1 MGRTSTRR
9 LLAAFA
15 ALPLLASPALA
26 QSALVAGRVLR
37 ADSTSAAGIRV
48 VLHRVGRSA
57 QGPLDSAR
65 SDGQGRFRF
74 RFRADTTAF
83 YLLSG
88 RYSGIEYFSPPVATN
103 PAKPDTGIR
112 ILVYDTSSS
121 APVSVTS
128 RDLVVTRPGETGAR
142 GVLDLIGL
150 RNAGTRTRVAPDT
163 LRPTLS
169 LPLPQGTLGLS
180 LSEGDM
186 SPAAVTRAGDSV
198 LLASAISPGEK
209 QLTLQYQIPAKVQ
222 AIALPVLP
230 GLALNVLAEE
240 SGVAVTAPGIASTD
254 SQVIQGRSF
263 RRWTGTATSR
273 GELRIA
279 LPQVGR
285 VPRWLLPGLVGLL
298 ALGLVAAGWYG
309 VTRRRTLVARG
320 GSASLIDS
328 IAALDA
334 RFLGRQSEVTADE
347 WQVYQSER
355 ARLLRLLEAA
365 LASEQTRP

>member
-1 MGRTSTRR
+1 M
-9 LLAAFA
+9 
-15 ALPLLASPALA
+15 
-26 QSALVAGRVLR
+26 
-37 ADSTSAAGIRV
+37 
-48 VLHRVGRSA
+48 LHRVGRSV

-65 SDGQGRFRF
+65 SDGRGGFRF
-74 RFRADTTAF
+74 RFRPDTTAF

-128 RDLVVTRPGETGAR
+128 RDLVVTRAGEAGAR
-142 GVLDLIGL
+142 GVLDLITL
-150 RNAGTRTRVAPDT
+150 RNTGTRTRVAPDT

-180 LSEGDM
+180 LSEGDI

-209 QLTLQYQIPAKVQ
+209 QLTLQYQIPAKVR
-222 AIALPVLP
+222 AIELPVLP
-230 GLALNVLAEE
+230 GTSLNVLAEE
-240 SGVAVTAPGIASTD
+240 SGVAVTAPGIARAD

-273 GELRIA
+273 GQLRIT

-285 VPRWLLPGLVGLL
+285 VPGWLLPGLVSLL
-298 ALGLVAAGWYG
+298 AVGLVAAGWYAL
-309 VTRRRTLVARG
+309 TRRRIPVAER
-320 GSASLIDS
+320 GSASLIDR

-334 RFLGRQSEVTADE
+334 RFLGRQGEVPPQE
-347 WQVYQSER
+347 WERYQTER
-355 ARLLRLLEAA
+355 ARLLQRLEAA
-365 LASEQTRP
+365 LASEQTSP